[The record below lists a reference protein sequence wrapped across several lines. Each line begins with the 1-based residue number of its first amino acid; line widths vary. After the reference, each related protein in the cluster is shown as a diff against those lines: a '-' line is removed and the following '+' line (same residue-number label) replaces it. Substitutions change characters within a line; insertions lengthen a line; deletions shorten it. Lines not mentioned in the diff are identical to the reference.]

1 MYKNKNIVSINVIL
15 QLRAFFKVGAITRLS
30 MFVRKSYL
38 EAFDRKELSNT
49 QKKERC
55 LKGEQSSGKRSY
67 RELCSEKTHSKMTCP
82 PVYPPT

>member
-1 MYKNKNIVSINVIL
+1 MYKNKNIVSINVTV

-30 MFVRKSYL
+30 VLVRKSYL

-49 QKKERC
+49 QKKERR
-55 LKGEQSSGKRSY
+55 LKGEQY

>member
-15 QLRAFFKVGAITRLS
+15 QLGAFFKAGAITRLS

-55 LKGEQSSGKRSY
+55 LKGELSSSKRSY
-67 RELCSEKTHSKMTCP
+67 RGLCSEKTHSKMSCP
-82 PVYPPT
+82 PVYPTT